1 MEVASVISGRNNEQC
16 RDRWTER
23 LNPKVPRGKWT
34 TEEDARLLSAVDEF
48 GVGRWKEVSE
58 RVGTG
63 RTDNTVSVEHIYVNK
78 GQRWLDESQCR
89 YRYEALSSR
98 GSSLRTCGT
107 SEAQTVVPS
116 SSKPRQRNRKG
127 KEREPPSG
135 STDTTSTQ
143 KEDTLQDSQTRTR
156 NRKKTQ
162 ARRGDSEIVE
172 RDAEQPTAG
181 SEPPSAKSTKKPRP
195 KARPLGKA
203 KTQIRATSGP
213 SPDPQITGEVQAA
226 VSKAAA
232 VGAMDTAHASSPAR
246 EGEEEDS
253 RGDTQRL
260 SRKRA
265 NPAPHESHH
274 TDKRR
279 KSNNIF
285 SRLRV
290 LADRT

>member
-1 MEVASVISGRNNEQC
+1 M
-16 RDRWTER
+16 
-23 LNPKVPRGKWT
+23 
-34 TEEDARLLSAVDEF
+34 
-48 GVGRWKEVSE
+48 
-58 RVGTG
+58 
-63 RTDNTVSVEHIYVNK
+63 
-78 GQRWLDESQCR
+78 
-89 YRYEALSSR
+89 
-98 GSSLRTCGT
+98 TCGT

-172 RDAEQPTAG
+172 RDAEQPRAG
-181 SEPPSAKSTKKPRP
+181 SEPPPAKSTKKPRP

-203 KTQIRATSGP
+203 KTQTRATSGP
-213 SPDPQITGEVQAA
+213 SPDPQITGEVQPA
-226 VSKAAA
+226 VSEATA
-232 VGAMDTAHASSPAR
+232 VGAMNIAHASSPAR
-246 EGEEEDS
+246 EGEEEDP

-265 NPAPHESHH
+265 NPASHESHR

-279 KSNNIF
+279 KSNNIIT
-285 SRLRV
+285 RLRV
-290 LADRT
+290 LTDGT